1 MIGEDQI
8 VGGGGGADFFQGDR
22 TVFHALNRVA
32 VAREGHA
39 SHLAQIDEIVCVNNP
54 QGPTLG
60 RGINSSGRG
69 HERGDGSR
77 LHTALGIA
85 RLVIR
90 ILVVGIRA
98 GPGRESATE
107 LRVADGPLEPS

>member
-1 MIGEDQI
+1 M
-8 VGGGGGADFFQGDR
+8 
-22 TVFHALNRVA
+22 
-32 VAREGHA
+32 
-39 SHLAQIDEIVCVNNP
+39 
-54 QGPTLG
+54 
-60 RGINSSGRG
+60 
-69 HERGDGSR
+69 
-77 LHTALGIA
+77 HTALGIA